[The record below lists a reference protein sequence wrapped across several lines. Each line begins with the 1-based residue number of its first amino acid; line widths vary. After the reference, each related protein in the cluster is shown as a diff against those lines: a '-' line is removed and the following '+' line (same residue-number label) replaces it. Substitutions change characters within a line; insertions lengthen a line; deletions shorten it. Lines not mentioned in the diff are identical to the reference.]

1 MTSSVATDVGTRV
14 GSTIDL
20 DGVTRNVVGIVENPS
35 KLGDDF
41 VLLPPSA
48 LAESKY
54 VTMLVDASNG
64 RVDDFRPP
72 GDTGRI
78 LSSRA

>member
-1 MTSSVATDVGTRV
+1 MTDSVAEDVGTSI

-20 DGVTRNVVGIVENPS
+20 DGVSRNVVGIVENPS
-35 KLGDDF
+35 ELGDEF

-48 LAESKY
+48 LAQSKY
-54 VTMLVDASNG
+54 VTMLVDASEG
-64 RVDDFRPP
+64 RVNDFRPP

-78 LSSRA
+78 LERTR